1 MILWKLNLIM
11 QIKEYAELVEQMRK
25 AQNQYFATKSSI
37 DLQTAKRIEK
47 RVDEETEII
56 VAPHRIKNQQSLF

>member
-1 MILWKLNLIM
+1 MELK
-11 QIKEYAELVEQMRK
+11 QYAELVEQMRK
-25 AQNQYFATKSSI
+25 AQNQYFTTKSSI